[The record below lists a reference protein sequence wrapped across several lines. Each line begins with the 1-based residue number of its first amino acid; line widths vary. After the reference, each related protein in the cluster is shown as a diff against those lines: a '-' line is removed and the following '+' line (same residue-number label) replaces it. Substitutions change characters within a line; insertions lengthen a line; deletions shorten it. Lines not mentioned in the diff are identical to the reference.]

1 MKPCQE
7 ENPVDVSI
15 LFLAPLFLSCQSSGA
30 ELCFTLF
37 YFCVNPAEYIH
48 VNIQTCVLSL
58 SNQTFMM
65 LSYAA
70 KCSRMNFYS
79 SIKQSVNRRWNF
91 SLKHLDVW
99 TLLWGADSPYTS
111 HHPAAQKHVL
121 LSELRCWKDSVLWCP
136 SHPEIIPVW
145 MKRAAAEQ
153 QLSQKTPEGVAPTT
167 TRKPAQNDIRFK
179 ADWHT
184 MADLWVLM
192 RWVRL

>member
-1 MKPCQE
+1 MKLCQE

-91 SLKHLDVW
+91 ILKHLDVW
-99 TLLWGADSPYTS
+99 TLLWGADSPYTLAPS
-111 HHPAAQKHVL
+111 GCTEACLAVGAAVL
-121 LSELRCWKDSVLWCP
+121 KGLRALVPITPGNNP
-136 SHPEIIPVW
+136 SLDEACCGW
-145 MKRAAAEQ
+145 TAAE
-153 QLSQKTPEGVAPTT
+153 SENTRGCGTNHDKKTSTERHP
-167 TRKPAQNDIRFK
+167 I
-179 ADWHT
+179 
-184 MADLWVLM
+184 
-192 RWVRL
+192 